1 MFVAM
6 RLTRPEAVVWCSAAS
21 SGLTLKCVF
30 EQTQLPNASV
40 CEGYTSVMYAFLRM
54 DAVLAKLGSVST

>member
-6 RLTRPEAVVWCSAAS
+6 RLTRTEAVVWCSAAS

-30 EQTQLPNASV
+30 EQTLLPNDSI
-40 CEGYTSVMYAFLRM
+40 CEGDTRIMYAFLRM
-54 DAVLAKLGSVST
+54 DAVLAKLDSVST